1 MFLKYLKKKE
11 KKLKL
16 QNINYDKE
24 KRSNLILKKKN
35 KIQKI
40 FYFKKETTK
49 CEIKM
54 TKLVQKQYFNLTN
67 DTISMNDNLKSF
79 YQTNNNN
86 RKTYS

>member
-35 KIQKI
+35 KI
-40 FYFKKETTK
+40 
-49 CEIKM
+49 
-54 TKLVQKQYFNLTN
+54 
-67 DTISMNDNLKSF
+67 
-79 YQTNNNN
+79 
-86 RKTYS
+86 